1 MDKNNTKSVS
11 MGNTDKD
18 EILFK
23 LATHF
28 PTSEVSWRTQRVFQ
42 SYKDKKWY
50 ALALAYLSVRQ
61 VQDRLTEVMGPN
73 WQCKH
78 IVYGSKTICH
88 LGLKLDGEWIWRSDG
103 AGDTN
108 FEADK
113 GALSDSLKRAG
124 VAWGIGRYL
133 YDLKNTYVPCEVT
146 DSGKF
151 KKFSVDCWEIVRKNQ
166 SDFN

>member
-1 MDKNNTKSVS
+1 MEKSNTKDV
-11 MGNTDKD
+11 GQ
-18 EILFK
+18 ILFDLSK
-23 LATHF
+23 HF
-28 PTSEVSWRTQRVFQ
+28 PTSEISWRTQRVFQ

-61 VQDRLTEVMGPN
+61 VQDRLTEVMGHN

-78 IVYGSKTICH
+78 TVYGSKTVCS

-146 DSGKF
+146 DNGKF

>member
-1 MDKNNTKSVS
+1 
-11 MGNTDKD
+11 MGNTDTD

-133 YDLKNTYVPCEVT
+133 YDLKNTYVPCDVT
-146 DSGKF
+146 DQGKF
-151 KKFSVDCWEIVRKNQ
+151 KKFSVDPWEIVRKNQ